1 MNKNTAG
8 VIRFL
13 GYRITKL
20 EYVCDA
26 SYEFAKEGEMCF
38 RFQKSETAIGENGIQ
53 LILAS
58 NIFFGSEED
67 DMESSPY
74 RLSLEIAARYESD
87 EPWNE
92 KWEQNALAILFPY
105 VRAIVSSVTAQSG
118 REPLVMPTVNIAEL
132 FKKSNEQ
139 QQ

>member
-38 RFQKSETAIGENGIQ
+38 RFQKSETAIANPG
-53 LILAS
+53 
-58 NIFFGSEED
+58 
-67 DMESSPY
+67 
-74 RLSLEIAARYESD
+74 
-87 EPWNE
+87 
-92 KWEQNALAILFPY
+92 FPY
-105 VRAIVSSVTAQSG
+105 FLRQ
-118 REPLVMPTVNIAEL
+118 
-132 FKKSNEQ
+132 
-139 QQ
+139 

>member
-1 MNKNTAG
+1 
-8 VIRFL
+8 
-13 GYRITKL
+13 
-20 EYVCDA
+20 
-26 SYEFAKEGEMCF
+26 
-38 RFQKSETAIGENGIQ
+38 
-53 LILAS
+53 
-58 NIFFGSEED
+58 
-67 DMESSPY
+67 MESSPY

-132 FKKSNEQ
+132 FKKSKEQ
-139 QQ
+139 

>member
-58 NIFFGSEED
+58 HIFFGSEED

-92 KWEQNALAILFPY
+92 KWEQNALALLFPY

-132 FKKSNEQ
+132 FKKSKEQ